1 MKHAALGAGG
11 EGNGGMEQGV
21 SSFSPSSYIN
31 WKKHF
36 SLIFFIIF
44 ACLFVFRIN
53 LGKVNVKGR
62 LLHILAQ

>member
-21 SSFSPSSYIN
+21 SSFSLSSYIN

-36 SLIFFIIF
+36 SLIFLLFLPV
-44 ACLFVFRIN
+44 CLFSE
-53 LGKVNVKGR
+53 
-62 LLHILAQ
+62 